1 MTCCP
6 RQSCTGPQKR
16 PQESIGKVGCIVDHL
31 GVFASART
39 LWARAFLRTPYAV
52 RAPFLFRLLK
62 RAESWTDPVPLQAP
76 TVDLSLSLLARL
88 ASGGL
93 IFLITIT
100 CSCALLYRFLPSS
113 HPGYINACICCYKPH
128 HNFGIRSP
136 FRLCTLSIYEVVS
149 AYENSLRRAR
159 KCFLWYTSIQ
169 SRPIF
174 VSSRGLDIAP
184 SLCVG

>member
-1 MTCCP
+1 M
-6 RQSCTGPQKR
+6 
-16 PQESIGKVGCIVDHL
+16 
-31 GVFASART
+31 FASART

-62 RAESWTDPVPLQAP
+62 RAELWTDPVPLRAP

-100 CSCALLYRFLPSS
+100 CSCALLCRFLPSS

-128 HNFGIRSP
+128 HDFGIGSP

-149 AYENSLRRAR
+149 AYENSHFEDEEVLSVVHQYTIASHIRLESWAGYSSKSVRRVEKMRSTGKPQA
-159 KCFLWYTSIQ
+159 
-169 SRPIF
+169 
-174 VSSRGLDIAP
+174 
-184 SLCVG
+184 